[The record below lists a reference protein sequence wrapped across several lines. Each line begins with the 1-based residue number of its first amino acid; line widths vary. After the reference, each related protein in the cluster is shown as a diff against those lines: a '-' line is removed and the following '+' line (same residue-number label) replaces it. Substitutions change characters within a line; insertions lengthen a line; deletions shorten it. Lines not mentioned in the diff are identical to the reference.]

1 MTYFPASCNVPTG
14 SHIDK
19 ENAPLKLQQTLPHRA
34 NLNLSPMKESL
45 KLPNS
50 NVAGTFDTRLESI
63 WQKSDPTNG
72 VLPISIVH
80 STTP

>member
-1 MTYFPASCNVPTG
+1 MIWGKKRVSKGVMTHFPASCNSPTG
-14 SHIDK
+14 SHIEK
-19 ENAPLKLQQTLPHRA
+19 ENAPLKLQPRRA

-63 WQKSDPTNG
+63 WQKSDPKNG
-72 VLPISIVH
+72 V
-80 STTP
+80 